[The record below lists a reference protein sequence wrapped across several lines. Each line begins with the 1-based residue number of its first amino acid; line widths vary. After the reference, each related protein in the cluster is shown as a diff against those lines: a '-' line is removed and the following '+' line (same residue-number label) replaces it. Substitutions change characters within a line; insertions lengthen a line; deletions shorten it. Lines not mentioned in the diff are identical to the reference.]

1 MRRTGAVAL
10 LGAACTA
17 WAAVPLRGTGEGG
30 VLLVVA
36 AACCVLA
43 GAIRVLRK
51 DAAEDDR
58 GVFPGALANFA
69 EWAEG
74 VLVAGQ
80 WETFAAIAMVVLET
94 LHPSRPWHTGLL
106 AIGIVS
112 YLLAVHR
119 AEAVVPAAVFRGQAR
134 VLVASLALLVGATGV
149 AMIPAA
155 RTGTLPVWL
164 EVLAALAAMA
174 AAALALPL

>member
-36 AACCVLA
+36 AACCVLV

-51 DAAEDDR
+51 DAADDG
-58 GVFPGALANFA
+58 GVFPSAPFHFA
-69 EWAEG
+69 EWAQG
-74 VLVAGQ
+74 LLVAGE

-106 AIGIVS
+106 AIGIAS

-134 VLVASLALLVGATGV
+134 GLVASLALLVGATGV
-149 AMIPAA
+149 AMVPAA
-155 RTGTLPVWL
+155 RTGTLPIWL